1 MKSGFAI
8 KNYCNNIKRTP
19 SLGSLAVIIQQQT
32 MRQTLLTII
41 VLTFIINLKVTGQI
55 KFDYTG
61 AELVVNYF
69 AGQTSLSAQKIIDN
83 PGYQHILQ
91 HSKKFSS
98 QPLTEESIISSLKG
112 KNDGFNFSGISERI
126 DTLKQIIQ
134 WLKNNEQDIRS
145 VFANLPLNYLPGDY
159 NQNATIYFVI
169 GGYNGIA
176 FDNKICVN
184 IDYKQ
189 FRKNYNEIKLYTA
202 HELFHIGFEKY
213 HQLPDIFKAK
223 TVKELK
229 TIVLSM
235 TMNEGLATLT
245 PYHKRIEMNEITDN
259 DYVVLLDST
268 ILNKKINQYNE
279 LIKYLDDNSSKKIT
293 NEILSN
299 VLGQCSGDRLFYIVG
314 CYMGLKIESKF
325 GKDKIIELI
334 KGTPELFFETYS
346 QL

>member
-1 MKSGFAI
+1 M
-8 KNYCNNIKRTP
+8 
-19 SLGSLAVIIQQQT
+19 V
-32 MRQTLLTII
+32 
-41 VLTFIINLKVTGQI
+41 GQI

-69 AGQTSLSAQKIIDN
+69 ADTINKSEQKIIKN
-83 PGYQHILQ
+83 PGYQHILL

-98 QPLTEESIISSLKG
+98 QPLTEENLLNSLKG
-112 KNDGFNFSGISERI
+112 KDNGFDFSGIKERT

-134 WLKNNEQDIRS
+134 WLKNNEQEIRS
-145 VFANLPLNYLPGDY
+145 IYANLPLNYLPKNY
-159 NQNATIYFVI
+159 KQKATIYFVI

-176 FDNKICVN
+176 FNNKICVN

-189 FRKNYNEIKLYTA
+189 FRNNYNEIKFYIA

-213 HQLPDIFKAK
+213 HQLPDIFETK
-223 TVKELK
+223 TVKDLK
-229 TIVLSM
+229 TIVISM

-259 DYVVLLDST
+259 DYVVLLDT
-268 ILNKKINQYNE
+268 TALNKKINQFNE
-279 LIKYLDDNSSKKIT
+279 LLKYLDNNSSKEIT
-293 NEILSN
+293 NEILGN

-325 GKDKIIELI
+325 GKDKIVELVT
-334 KGTPELFFETYS
+334 GTPELFFETYKH
-346 QL
+346 LEK